1 MLRSLTVKDF
11 ALVHELE
18 ISFSDGL
25 TVITGE
31 SGAGKSILLGALG
44 LVLGERASVDAIR
57 PGAARADVTAEFD
70 LTGRDRALALLEAQS
85 LDDADLGARCLVR
98 RVVNRDGRSRA
109 YVNGTPVTR
118 AVLRQLCEDLIDVH
132 GQHEHQ
138 RLTDRR
144 VQLELLDDYG
154 VARPDRQ
161 ACRDAYRAWQNAAAR
176 VGELEARIAAQQ
188 DRAGLLRYQL
198 EELEAAGLEAGEF
211 ERVEAEH
218 RRLSQLDGLRQ
229 TAAESL
235 AALTDSEDLAEVL
248 RALGRADDDHPNLAA
263 ARELL
268 TSAQELCADAV
279 RELRAYEDTLEAD
292 PESLAEREAR
302 LAELHEL
309 ARKHRV
315 PPERLVDHR
324 DALAE
329 ELASLDTDRGALDEW
344 QARARREEEAYRS
357 AADRVG
363 RQRREAADGF
373 ARSVSQ
379 CLETLGI
386 RGGELR
392 LVFTPA
398 ENELGLETVEFHCVT
413 NPRYPAAPLSRVASG
428 GERARIALAI
438 QVVAAERSDL
448 PCLILDEADVGVGGT
463 TADVVGRLLRALATH
478 TQVLCVTHAPQV
490 AALGQHHLRVHKS
503 SDQDTRIEPLAADSR
518 VDELARMLAGADI
531 TDKSRDYARTL
542 LSEAESATLH

>member
-18 ISFSDGL
+18 IGFADGL

-31 SGAGKSILLGALG
+31 SGAGKSILLDALG
-44 LVLGERASVDAIR
+44 LVLGERASVDGIR

-70 LTGRDRALALLEAQS
+70 LTGRDRALALLDAQS

-118 AVLRQLCEDLIDVH
+118 AVLRRLCEDLIDVH

-161 ACRDAYRAWQNAAAR
+161 ACRDAYRAWQDAAAR

-211 ERVEAEH
+211 ERVEGEH

-229 TAAESL
+229 AAAEGL
-235 AALTDSEDLAEVL
+235 AALADSEDLARVQRTL
-248 RALGRADDDHPNLAA
+248 ARADDDHPNLVA
-263 ARELL
+263 ARDLL
-268 TSAQELCADAV
+268 TSAQDLCTDAV
-279 RELRAYEDTLEAD
+279 RELRAYQDTLEAD

-315 PPERLVDHR
+315 PPERLVQHR
-324 DALAE
+324 DALTE

-344 QARARREEEAYRS
+344 QARARSEAEAYRG
-357 AADRVG
+357 AAARVS

-392 LVFTPA
+392 LVFAPA

-448 PCLILDEADVGVGGT
+448 PCLILDEADAGVGGT

-503 SDQDTRIEPLAADSR
+503 GDQDTRIEPLAADSR

-542 LSEAESATLH
+542 LSEAASATLH

>member
-1 MLRSLTVKDF
+1 MLRLLTVKDF

-18 ISFSDGL
+18 IHFSEGL

-44 LVLGERASVDAIR
+44 LVLGERASVDSIR

-70 LTGRDRALALLEAQS
+70 LSGRDRALALLEAQS
-85 LDDADLGARCLVR
+85 LDDTDVPSRCLVR

-118 AVLRQLCEDLIDVH
+118 ALLSELCEDLIDIH

-154 VARPDRQ
+154 VERADRQ
-161 ACRDAYRAWQNAAAR
+161 ACRDAYRAWQDAR
-176 VGELEARIAAQQ
+176 TQVTELEARISAQE

-198 EELEAAGLEAGEF
+198 EELEAAGLQAGEF
-211 ERVEAEH
+211 ERVEADH
-218 RRLSQLDGLRQ
+218 KRLSQLDGLRQ
-229 TAAESL
+229 ATAESL
-235 AALTDSEDLAEVL
+235 AALSDSDVLAQVQRSL
-248 RALGRADDDHPNLAA
+248 TRADDDHPSLAA
-263 ARELL
+263 ALELL
-268 TSAQELCADAV
+268 TSAQDLCADAV
-279 RELRAYEDTLEAD
+279 RELRAYEASLEAD
-292 PESLAEREAR
+292 PEDLADTEAR

-315 PPERLVDHR
+315 QPESLVDHR
-324 DALAE
+324 DALAQ
-329 ELASLDTDRGALDEW
+329 ELATLDTDRGALDEW
-344 QARARREEEAYRS
+344 QARTRAAEEAYRAAAGRVS
-357 AADRVG
+357 AQ
-363 RQRREAADGF
+363 RQEAADGF
-373 ARSVSQ
+373 AGAVSQ

-386 RGGELR
+386 RGGALSLE
-392 LVFTPA
+392 FTPA
-398 ENELGLETVEFHCVT
+398 ENEQGLENVEFHCIT

-428 GERARIALAI
+428 GERARIGLAI
-438 QVVAAERSDL
+438 QVVAAERSEL

-463 TADVVGRLLRALATH
+463 TADVVGRLLRALASH
-478 TQVLCVTHAPQV
+478 TQVICVTHAPQV
-490 AALGQHHLRVHKS
+490 AALGEHHLRVHKS
-503 SDQDTRIEPLAADSR
+503 TDQDTCIEPLAADSR

-542 LSEAESATLH
+542 LSEAEAGTLH